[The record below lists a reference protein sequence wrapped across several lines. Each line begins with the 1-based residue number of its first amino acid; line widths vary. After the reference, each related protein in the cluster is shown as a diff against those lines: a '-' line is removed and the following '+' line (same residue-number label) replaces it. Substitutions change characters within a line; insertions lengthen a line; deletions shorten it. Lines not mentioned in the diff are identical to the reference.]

1 MVVGMSNEFDTFA
14 QRAKIKVCGVGGGG
28 SNAVN
33 RMIAAGLR
41 DVDFIVINTDAQA
54 LKHSP
59 APRRLQIGLEVTSG
73 LGSGGKPETGQ
84 QAALED
90 RERLSEILGEADMVF
105 LTAGLG
111 GGTGTGAAPVCA
123 EIARATGALTLGIV
137 TLPFSFEG
145 PTRTENALKGLA
157 ALQEQVNSLIV
168 IPNDRVASL
177 GENDVTFLNAFE
189 QADEV
194 LHNGVRAITQLIQVH
209 GLWNVDFA
217 DFRTVMEGGG
227 RALMGIGQAEGEG
240 RAGRAAQEAI
250 ICPLLQQRD
259 ITGATGVIV
268 NVRGGRDIGMREIE
282 EAMEVLRK
290 SAHPDATYFVGA
302 ALDEDEKPEL
312 EVTVIAAGFAG
323 TSCPELETAAPTA
336 EAELPVTDVDTV
348 PPPPQVETRE
358 SDWQDDFPAPEAQQP
373 QPVRELPA
381 TGPGFQTE
389 FPEDA
394 PPGDRQPTGQ
404 PVVLEPAAATVSG
417 GSGNGEDD
425 DIGIPTWLRVRR
437 KK

>member
-1 MVVGMSNEFDTFA
+1 MVVGMSDEFDTFA

-33 RMIAAGLR
+33 RMMAAGLR
-41 DVDFIVINTDAQA
+41 DVEFIVINTDAQA

-59 APRRLQIGLEVTSG
+59 APRRLQIGLEVTGG
-73 LGSGGKPETGQ
+73 LGSGGKPEIGQ
-84 QAALED
+84 KAGIED
-90 RERLSEILGEADMVF
+90 RERLTEILGGSDMVF

-123 EIARATGALTLGIV
+123 EIARETGALTLGIV

-145 PTRTENALKGLA
+145 PTRMDNALAGLD

-168 IPNDRVASL
+168 IPNDRVAAL
-177 GENDVTFLNAFE
+177 GQNEVTFLNAFE

-227 RALMGIGQAEGEG
+227 RTLMGIGSAEGEG
-240 RAGRAAQEAI
+240 RAARAAREAI
-250 ICPLLQQRD
+250 ICPLLQQSD

-282 EAMEVLRK
+282 EAMEVVRK
-290 SAHPDATYFVGA
+290 SAHLEATYFVGA
-302 ALDEDEKPEL
+302 ALDDEDKPGL
-312 EVTVIAAGFAG
+312 EVTVIAAGFDGASTSSLSLSSSSSSSSSPSPCTDDEDASQTPEIPWEKALSPTHVEKPDGPYLEPEG
-323 TSCPELETAAPTA
+323 T
-336 EAELPVTDVDTV
+336 
-348 PPPPQVETRE
+348 
-358 SDWQDDFPAPEAQQP
+358 
-373 QPVRELPA
+373 
-381 TGPGFQTE
+381 PGYQTE
-389 FPEDA
+389 FPADGSRE
-394 PPGDRQPTGQ
+394 TE
-404 PVVLEPAAATVSG
+404 PVGAAVAVGTDNSK
-417 GSGNGEDD
+417 
-425 DIGIPTWLRVRR
+425 DIDISIPTWLRQRQ
-437 KK
+437 KQ